1 MSIFSRFI
9 APLAIFSLSTSP
21 TLGQI
26 STDNTLPT
34 SIIQSGDLWEITGG
48 SQAGGN
54 LFHSFTQFSILNG
67 GEVWFNNAPEIQNI
81 ISRVTGGG
89 ISRIDGVVRANGD
102 ANLFLLNPSGIVFGS
117 NASLNLGGSFV
128 GSTADS
134 IVFSDGTSFS
144 TNPTDNPPLLTI
156 SIPLGV
162 QFGANPAPIQVQPE
176 DSLSPS
182 TVLQVAPGKTL
193 ALIGGEIDIQN
204 SVLLA
209 EDGLVE
215 LGSIGSNSLVS
226 LDESSQGFS
235 LGYESTNNFG
245 DIQLQQSFLDVSGLG
260 GGKVQ
265 LRGRQVDLVDSGIFA
280 ETFDLDTGG
289 NITLHGEQLNITNSA
304 VQSITNSPAR
314 GGDVVLKA
322 DTVNVQGA
330 FAVVSTETSNEGAG
344 GDINIQATEVTL
356 GDLSLLGTQTVGM
369 GNGGNLTIETETLR
383 VENGSQALVNTFSPG
398 SGGELTVNAQEYVEL
413 IGIGNLE
420 GNIIQSALL
429 AEVNHSGSSG
439 GITLITDQLTIL
451 DGAQIAATTFNS
463 ADAGNVIIRAEEIF
477 LRGFSSL
484 SSSGIFSSVELGA
497 TGNGGNV
504 NLTTET
510 LSIQQGAQIAASTFD
525 AGNAG
530 SLVISVGELLEV
542 SGEAQ
547 DAFVTGLFTQVQSIA
562 IGNGGSIDIE
572 TSQLTLKGNQAI
584 ISVSSAGD
592 GMGGDANIAT
602 EQLII
607 QNGGRIQAAT
617 IGQGAGGTLNITAT
631 DSIQLIGD
639 SSNSEIN
646 QSPGGLFTSALGD
659 ANAGNL
665 TIITED
671 LSIKDGAV
679 ISASSTSEGEGGTI
693 NITASDVVEITGTS
707 NGGRSSGLFVE
718 ATGAGRA
725 GTINLSANSVVLDQQ
740 GAITAAT
747 ALDDGGSINLTVS
760 DNLLL
765 RNNSLISATA
775 GTASGNGN
783 GGNINL
789 DTGFVIAVPRENS
802 DIIANAFFGRGGNIN
817 IKASSIF
824 GIEFRNQQT
833 SLSDI
838 TASSQFGIAG
848 VVEITTI
855 DTEAIK
861 ELIEFPTNTVNLEN
875 LIVQGCN
882 ADGDNVAVSSL
893 SIIGRGGLPP
903 SPNKLESITPTLPDL
918 GSNNSNDNSNLV
930 SGNPPEVFHPQP
942 TQIVEAQG
950 WIINER
956 GNIEL
961 VASSTDIN
969 DSAFIGTSTDC
980 HSDS

>member
-9 APLAIFSLSTSP
+9 APLAILSFSTSP
-21 TLGQI
+21 ALGQI
-26 STDNTLPT
+26 STDNTLST
-34 SIIQSGDLWEITGG
+34 NIIQSGDLWEINGG
-48 SQAGGN
+48 SQAGSN

-81 ISRVTGGG
+81 ISRVTGGS
-89 ISRIDGVVRANGD
+89 ISRIDGLVRANGD

-117 NASLNLGGSFV
+117 NASLNIGGSFV

-176 DSLSPS
+176 DSFSPR

-226 LDESSQGFS
+226 LDDSSQGFA

-260 GGKVQ
+260 GGKIQ

-280 ETFDLDTGG
+280 QTFDLDTGG
-289 NITLHGEQLNITNSA
+289 NINLHGEQLNITNSA

-314 GGDVVLKA
+314 GSDVTLRA
-322 DTVNVQGA
+322 DTVNIQGA

-356 GDLSLLGTQTVGM
+356 GDLSLLGTQTVGV

-413 IGIGNLE
+413 VGTGNLE
-420 GNIIQSALL
+420 GNIIPSALL

-439 GITLITDQLTIL
+439 GISLITDQLTIL

-463 ADAGNVIIRAEEIF
+463 ADAGNVIVRAEEIL

-484 SSSGIFSSVELGA
+484 SSSGIFSNVELGA

-504 NLTTET
+504 NLTIDT

-525 AGNAG
+525 GGNAG

-547 DAFVTGLFTQVQSIA
+547 DAFVTGLFTQVESSA
-562 IGNGGSIDIE
+562 TGNGGSINIE
-572 TSQLTLKGNQAI
+572 TSQLTLQGNQTI
-584 ISVSSAGD
+584 ISVSSRGN
-592 GMGGDANIAT
+592 GIGGDANITT
-602 EQLII
+602 EQLIVR
-607 QNGGRIQAAT
+607 NGGRIQAAT
-617 IGQGAGGTLNITAT
+617 DGQGAGGIINITAT
-631 DSIQLIGD
+631 ESIQLIG

-646 QSPGGLFTSALGD
+646 QSPGGLFTSTLGEE
-659 ANAGNL
+659 NAGNL
-665 TIITED
+665 TIFTGD
-671 LSIKDGAV
+671 LSIRDNAV
-679 ISASSTSEGEGGTI
+679 ISASSTGEGEGGTI
-693 NITASDVVEITGTS
+693 NITASDVVEIIGTS
-707 NGGRSSGLFVE
+707 NGGRSSGLFVR
-718 ATGAGRA
+718 ATGSGRA
-725 GTINLSANSVVLDQQ
+725 GTINLSANSLMLDQR

-760 DNLLL
+760 DNILL

-775 GTASGNGN
+775 GIASGNGN

-817 IKASSIF
+817 IKANSIF

-833 SLSDI
+833 LLSDI

-855 DTEAIK
+855 DTEALK
-861 ELIEFPTNTVNLEN
+861 EFIEFPTNTVNLEN

-882 ADGDNVAVSSL
+882 APDDNVAVSSL

-918 GSNNSNDNSNLV
+918 GSNNSNGNSNLV
-930 SGNPPEVFHPQP
+930 SGNPSEVFHPQP

-961 VASSTDIN
+961 VASSTN
-969 DSAFIGTSTDC
+969 SHHSALIATSTDC
-980 HSDS
+980 PGG

>member
-9 APLAIFSLSTSP
+9 APLAIFSFSTSP
-21 TLGQI
+21 ALGQI
-26 STDNTLPT
+26 STDNTLST
-34 SIIQSGDLWEITGG
+34 NIIQSGDLWEINGG
-48 SQAGGN
+48 SQAGSN

-81 ISRVTGGG
+81 ISRVTGGS
-89 ISRIDGVVRANGD
+89 ISRIDGLVRANGD

-117 NASLNLGGSFV
+117 NASLNIGGSFV

-176 DSLSPS
+176 DSFSPR

-226 LDESSQGFS
+226 LDDSSQGFA

-260 GGKVQ
+260 GGKIQ

-280 ETFDLDTGG
+280 QTFDLDTGG
-289 NITLHGEQLNITNSA
+289 NINLHGEQLNITNSA

-314 GGDVVLKA
+314 GSDVTLRA
-322 DTVNVQGA
+322 DTVNIQGA

-356 GDLSLLGTQTVGM
+356 GDLSLLGTQTVGV

-383 VENGSQALVNTFSPG
+383 VENGSQALVNTFSLG
-398 SGGELTVNAQEYVEL
+398 SGGELTVDAQEYVEL
-413 IGIGNLE
+413 VGTGNLE
-420 GNIIQSALL
+420 GDIIPSALL

-439 GITLITDQLTIL
+439 GITIITDQLTIL

-463 ADAGNVIIRAEEIF
+463 ADAGNVIVRAEEIL

-484 SSSGIFSSVELGA
+484 SSSGIFSNVELGA

-504 NLTTET
+504 NLTIDT

-525 AGNAG
+525 GGNAG

-542 SGEAQ
+542 SSEAQ
-547 DAFVTGLFTQVQSIA
+547 DAFVTGLFTQVESSA
-562 IGNGGSIDIE
+562 TGNGGSINIE
-572 TSQLTLKGNQAI
+572 TSQLTLQGNQTI
-584 ISVSSAGD
+584 ISVSSRGN
-592 GMGGDANIAT
+592 GIGGDANITT
-602 EQLII
+602 EQLIVR
-607 QNGGRIQAAT
+607 NGGRIQAAT
-617 IGQGAGGTLNITAT
+617 DGQGAGGIINITAT
-631 DSIQLIGD
+631 ESIQLIG

-646 QSPGGLFTSALGD
+646 QSPGGLFTSTLGEE
-659 ANAGNL
+659 NAGNL
-665 TIITED
+665 TIFTGD
-671 LSIKDGAV
+671 LSIRDNAV
-679 ISASSTSEGEGGTI
+679 ISASSTGEGEGGTI
-693 NITASDVVEITGTS
+693 NITASDVVEIIGTS
-707 NGGRSSGLFVE
+707 NGGRSSGLFVR
-718 ATGAGRA
+718 ATGSGRA
-725 GTINLSANSVVLDQQ
+725 GTINLSANSLMLDQR

-760 DNLLL
+760 DNILL

-817 IKASSIF
+817 IKANSIF

-833 SLSDI
+833 LLSDI

-855 DTEAIK
+855 DTEALK
-861 ELIEFPTNTVNLEN
+861 EFIEFPTNTVNLEN

-882 ADGDNVAVSSL
+882 APDDNVAVSSL

-903 SPNKLESITPTLPDL
+903 SPNKLESTTPTLPDL
-918 GSNNSNDNSNLV
+918 GNNNPNGSNNLV
-930 SGNPPEVFHPQP
+930 SGNPSEVFHPQP

-961 VASSTDIN
+961 VASSTN
-969 DSAFIGTSTDC
+969 SHHSALIATSTDC
-980 HSDS
+980 SGG